1 MTMCMEGNWMSDI
14 KNISGDNLTVENFKD
29 FVLELERIN
38 LRNLDRE
45 DKKQMAAKILRNY
58 EEAIKDDNK

>member
-1 MTMCMEGNWMSDI
+1 MCMEGIWMSDI

-29 FVLELERIN
+29 FVLELERTN

>member
-1 MTMCMEGNWMSDI
+1 MCMEGNWMSDI

-29 FVLELERIN
+29 FILELERTN

>member
-1 MTMCMEGNWMSDI
+1 MSDI
-14 KNISGDNLTVENFKD
+14 KKISGDNLTVENFKD
-29 FVLELERIN
+29 FILELERTN

-58 EEAIKDDNK
+58 EEVIKDDNK

>member
-1 MTMCMEGNWMSDI
+1 MSDI

-29 FVLELERIN
+29 FVLELERTN

>member
-1 MTMCMEGNWMSDI
+1 MSDI

>member
-1 MTMCMEGNWMSDI
+1 MSDI
-14 KNISGDNLTVENFKD
+14 KKISGDNLTVENFKD
-29 FVLELERIN
+29 FILELERTN